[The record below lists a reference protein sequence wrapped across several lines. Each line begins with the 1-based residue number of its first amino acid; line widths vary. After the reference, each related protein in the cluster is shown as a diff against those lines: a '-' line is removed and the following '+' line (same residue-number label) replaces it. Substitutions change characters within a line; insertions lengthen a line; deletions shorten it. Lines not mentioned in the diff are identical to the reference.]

1 MRTHTHCVDRPHER
15 ILGTILVVVGVA
27 ILLFAF
33 YHAYGLLGHL
43 PSTQAASG
51 PEAGFA
57 YSVAGF
63 TVTLTD
69 QTHAGSAPVTST
81 YWQFSDGN
89 SSGVQN
95 TSHTYSTAGNYNVT
109 LIVEDKSGNAAE
121 SFTNV
126 HIGTGASSNGQGSPS
141 LSPGGSIGSIL
152 GNTLGG
158 SLGGIASIAE
168 TFILLTVIW
177 LVGGSILKGRLEP
190 DHAEGRDDPS
200 PREAEVA
207 RDRRCRLLRGS
218 RHPVVPVGGP
228 DGRLAVRRR
237 PGDVGRPVPVSFRT
251 GVPRGASRRGS
262 GSPRDPSAS
271 HRAKSFFLRSRMP
284 YRCRRSPRWSRASSS
299 GSIFSRPT
307 PISCS

>member
-1 MRTHTHCVDRPHER
+1 MDRPHER

-57 YSVAGF
+57 YSVTGF

-126 HIGTGASSNGQGSPS
+126 HVGTGASSNGQGSPS

-177 LVGGSILKGRLEP
+177 LVGGSILRAGWNLITPK
-190 DHAEGRDDPS
+190 AETIQVRVKPKSLAIEGVGYSAVPATPS
-200 PREAEVA
+200 FPSGAPTVA
-207 RDRRCRLLRGS
+207 SPSGAGPAMSAAPS
-218 RHPVVPVGGP
+218 R
-228 DGRLAVRRR
+228 
-237 PGDVGRPVPVSFRT
+237 
-251 GVPRGASRRGS
+251 
-262 GSPRDPSAS
+262 
-271 HRAKSFFLRSRMP
+271 
-284 YRCRRSPRWSRASSS
+284 
-299 GSIFSRPT
+299 
-307 PISCS
+307 